1 MGKAGF
7 LAVTCMASRA
17 SGRVK
22 HCAMHSGSGPW
33 QCCCPLA
40 GGRLCLRTYMRM
52 CMCSIHGKCQSATKK
67 KADATECNAAVQSRM
82 SIGRAPK
89 QFALN
94 CLWWRQGHC
103 PYAMQITNTGTHR
116 WSVGPGF
123 SSQRRCCTESVDRDR
138 FHLSIHFCEANA
150 DKNTQADISGNWP

>member
-33 QCCCPLA
+33 QCCCPLP
-40 GGRLCLRTYMRM
+40 GGAACAYERGCACAAFTA
-52 CMCSIHGKCQSATKK
+52 SASQPPKK

-89 QFALN
+89 QFTLN
-94 CLWWRQGHC
+94 CLWWHQGHC
-103 PYAMQITNTGTHR
+103 QYAVQITNTGTHR
-116 WSVGPGF
+116 WSMGPGF